1 MTIPVGIIGIVGALS
16 SCWLSGRLNTR
27 LPFILPAICISV
39 VGWAIHYKQ
48 VQPAQV
54 RYLAQFLIS
63 FGTFVTMP
71 LYIGLLTANL
81 RGRASRSFGTA
92 IQLGLGNCANFVSWN
107 IFITKQA
114 PKYPV
119 GFGTG
124 LAITAFS
131 FPVMLLVMVLFI
143 MHNKKIEAKKAA
155 LGSDVELDEHEDYI
169 NMSPRSHA
177 CISDS
182 TSRT

>member
-1 MTIPVGIIGIVGALS
+1 MPVWIVGIMGALC
-16 SCWLSGRLNTR
+16 SCWLSGRINKR
-27 LPFILPAICISV
+27 WPFILPAICVSL
-39 VGWAIHYKQ
+39 VGWVIHYKQ

-63 FGTFVTMP
+63 FGTYITMP

-92 IQLGLGNCANFVSWN
+92 IQLGLGNCANFVSSN
-107 IFITKQA
+107 IFITTQA

-131 FPVMLLVMVLFI
+131 FPLMLFVMLLFTI
-143 MHNKKIEAKKAA
+143 HNGKLAA
-155 LGSDVELDEHEDYI
+155 RSADLGSDAGELDEHRDYVYI
-169 NMSPRSHA
+169 F
-177 CISDS
+177 
-182 TSRT
+182 